1 MTHIKRC
8 LLAGYCRNPEQCS
21 DLSPHYIAIHGLNGE
36 GGRIA
41 AANIPRDYRYITLAN
56 SPVRESQ
63 PKIYELLEKYVETFA
78 GKERIKSLYL
88 WSESPGTGKTTTA
101 SALANEYIIRNY
113 LSALKAGEQPTQI
126 PAYFLDV
133 NEWQTDY
140 NEFNRPRVPEPIAE
154 KAAAKYY
161 RAMEK
166 AKEAPFAILDDIG
179 VREASEGFRGD
190 LHAIINYRVTN
201 ELPTVYTSN
210 LPVEEMARVFDARL
224 YDRIRDMA
232 GVIEFA
238 GESKRGRR

>member
-1 MTHIKRC
+1 M
-8 LLAGYCRNPEQCS
+8 
-21 DLSPHYIAIHGLNGE
+21 
-36 GGRIA
+36 
-41 AANIPRDYRYITLAN
+41 
-56 SPVRESQ
+56 
-63 PKIYELLEKYVETFA
+63 
-78 GKERIKSLYL
+78 
-88 WSESPGTGKTTTA
+88 
-101 SALANEYIIRNY
+101 
-113 LSALKAGEQPTQI
+113 
-126 PAYFLDV
+126 
-133 NEWQTDY
+133 
-140 NEFNRPRVPEPIAE
+140 PEPIAE

-166 AKEAPFAILDDIG
+166 AKEAPCAILDDIG

-210 LPVEEMARVFDARL
+210 LPIEDMARVFDARL